1 MNRIKYFV
9 KDKYLEIYNLCI
21 YDLWIYFSQFYIYIY
36 IIYLKNE
43 LKIMK
48 CIIKIDENFIKI
60 I

>member
-1 MNRIKYFV
+1 MIFEYISLN
-9 KDKYLEIYNLCI
+9 
-21 YDLWIYFSQFYIYIY
+21 YIYIY

>member
-9 KDKYLEIYNLCI
+9 KDKYLEIYNLCT
-21 YDLWIYFSQFYIYIY
+21 YDLWIYFSQLYIY

-60 I
+60 N